1 MSFHRNTSPERVLA
15 KTVAMAASLQP
26 SAPGYQR
33 RKSRGWSGSQRDH
46 LHSRQREPDR
56 GADQF
61 GQVFRRSVPGIF
73 RLGRSPGSDGECRKR
88 KNACSV
94 GTANDPAQPR
104 GRIGS
109 GEAARWAARIGAVFY
124 VLWGCLP
131 FGRGERSLCVG
142 RAVDRHGARRASTR
156 CVLSS
161 FLRVGRHPDGYAPEL
176 AQRQVGYWSA
186 TRGREGNG
194 NLNSAGVDRHS
205 IPARPR

>member
-15 KTVAMAASLQP
+15 KTVATAASLQP

-33 RKSRGWSGSQRDH
+33 RKSRGCLIVVQTNSGKYFADRF
-46 LHSRQREPDR
+46 REY
-56 GADQF
+56 F
-61 GQVFRRSVPGIF
+61 VSVVLREATVSAAKENG
-73 RLGRSPGSDGECRKR
+73 C
-88 KNACSV
+88 NV

-109 GEAARWAARIGAVFY
+109 GEANYADGETGCQDRRRFLC
-124 VLWGCLP
+124 LWGCLP

-142 RAVDRHGARRASTR
+142 RTP
-156 CVLSS
+156 